1 MKTFITL
8 LLLAGALCA
17 QTTTT
22 TPVVTPVAT
31 TPGTTTTV
39 TTPATATTAAST
51 VVYPAYMVASGGGY
65 TRNATPQAAE
75 GWVSAALGLGA
86 GNYSITTIDMT
97 STTSTIRTGFAKVFS
112 QSGNFTLMGRVDAGV
127 STITP
132 VIGSFSGGA
141 ILLYNMKG
149 FSPKLANLFL
159 LGELRISGVTATTA
173 AVPNAVTPG
182 FYFGVG
188 KSF

>member
-1 MKTFITL
+1 MAAAAAASF
-8 LLLAGALCA
+8 A
-17 QTTTT
+17 QTATTVVPTTTT
-22 TPVVTPVAT
+22 AT
-31 TPGTTTTV
+31 T
-39 TTPATATTAAST
+39 
-51 VVYPAYMVASGGGY
+51 YPSYFVASGGGY

-75 GWVSAALGLGA
+75 GWVSAALGLGS

-112 QSGNFTLMGRVDAGV
+112 QSGNFTLLGRIDAGV
-127 STITP
+127 STVTP

-141 ILLYNMKG
+141 LLLYNMKG

-159 LGELRISGVTATTA
+159 LGEVRISGVTATTA

-182 FYFGVG
+182 FYFGFG
-188 KSF
+188 KTF

>member
-1 MKTFITL
+1 MIRTL
-8 LLLAGALCA
+8 ILMVAAAAASFA
-17 QTTTT
+17 QTATTVVPTTTT
-22 TPVVTPVAT
+22 AT
-31 TPGTTTTV
+31 T
-39 TTPATATTAAST
+39 
-51 VVYPAYMVASGGGY
+51 YPSYFVASGGGY

-75 GWVSAALGLGA
+75 GWVSAALGLGS

-112 QSGNFTLMGRVDAGV
+112 QSGNFTLLGRIDAGV
-127 STITP
+127 STVTP

-141 ILLYNMKG
+141 LLLYNMKG

-159 LGELRISGVTATTA
+159 LGEVRISGVTATTA

-182 FYFGVG
+182 FYFGFG
-188 KSF
+188 KTF

>member
-1 MKTFITL
+1 LIRTL
-8 LLLAGALCA
+8 FLLAAAAAASFA
-17 QTTTT
+17 QTAST
-22 TPVVTPVAT
+22 VVP
-31 TPGTTTTV
+31 TTV
-39 TTPATATTAAST
+39 TTSTT
-51 VVYPAYMVASGGGY
+51 VYPSYFVASGGGY

-75 GWVSAALGLGA
+75 GWVSAALGLGS

-112 QSGNFTLMGRVDAGV
+112 QSGNFTLMGRIDAGV
-127 STITP
+127 STVTP

-141 ILLYNMKG
+141 LLLYNMKG

-159 LGELRISGVTATTA
+159 LGEVRISGVTSTTA

-182 FYFGVG
+182 FYFGLG